1 VPPDKLVA
9 VDADPALV
17 ANATDPLE
25 VTNPLGLVLEY
36 GVNPNPD
43 VMSPLVNDSVPPR
56 VKLPEVVTVPDKD
69 KPDTVPVPLTLV
81 TVPDVA
87 HDKTPDP
94 FVLNTWLDEPSADG
108 NVYVVEPAAAAGAR
122 PTYPEDEP
130 DSLNVPLTSN
140 AEPGDVVPMPTLPA
154 V

>member
-1 VPPDKLVA
+1 MPPDKLAA

-43 VMSPLVNDSVPPR
+43 VMSPLVNDNVPPR

-81 TVPDVA
+81 TVPEPPAVA

-94 FVLNTWLDEPSADG
+94 SVRST
-108 NVYVVEPAAAAGAR
+108 
-122 PTYPEDEP
+122 
-130 DSLNVPLTSN
+130 
-140 AEPGDVVPMPTLPA
+140 
-154 V
+154 